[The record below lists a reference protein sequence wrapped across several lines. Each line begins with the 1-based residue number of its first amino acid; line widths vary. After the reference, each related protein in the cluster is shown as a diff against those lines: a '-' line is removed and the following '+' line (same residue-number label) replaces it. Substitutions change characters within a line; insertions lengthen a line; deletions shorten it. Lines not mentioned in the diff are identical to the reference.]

1 MPITSRVIEELAYQG
16 FSRRDHSHG
25 SVLLG
30 ARSQTDRKQNWKAG
44 LFWFTISSLL
54 NELTQNADGEHT
66 IPEYL
71 ASPKVIFG
79 PIWPCPTACIASKIP
94 KTRNRSGP

>member
-30 ARSQTDRKQNWKAG
+30 ARSQTELEGG
-44 LFWFTISSLL
+44 LVLVYNFKLV
-54 NELTQNADGEHT
+54 
-66 IPEYL
+66 
-71 ASPKVIFG
+71 K
-79 PIWPCPTACIASKIP
+79 
-94 KTRNRSGP
+94 